1 MKHLK
6 VCAGVSFLGAAMLL
20 ASAGQSVV
28 SAAPAVPG
36 QYGGNQS
43 YNRRG
48 LSACEKRLSDKI
60 HREHDNTGRVRTDRN
75 TIEES
80 RESDAANRIRG
91 KGQYDSRDGVR
102 TFSFSCKY
110 AVNDGRVIDI
120 DYNTDNSSGGGYGNN
135 DDDRYYDNNARIM
148 TDYPRVRVDTD
159 GRGNFQS
166 QKIGNGNISRGY
178 VDLRSSRPTVGF
190 RGPRGFK
197 VLLYGDVLESDG
209 RRMLLRINDSSRGRV
224 RGRAEV
230 QLNNDRNEVESITV
244 QGRDFSG
251 NFGRN
256 N

>member
-6 VCAGVSFLGAAMLL
+6 VCAGVSFLGATMLL

-36 QYGGNQS
+36 QYGGNQN

-60 HREHDNTGRVRTDRN
+60 HREKDNSGRVRTDRN

-80 RESDAANRIRG
+80 RESDSTNRIRG

-110 AVNDGRVIDI
+110 SVNDGRVIDI
-120 DYNTDNSSGGGYGNN
+120 DYSTDSGNGGYGGN
-135 DDDRYYDNNARIM
+135 DDQYYDNNARIM

-166 QKIGNGNISRGY
+166 QRIGNGNISRGY
-178 VDLRSSRPTVGF
+178 VDVRSSRPTVGF
-190 RGPRGFK
+190 TGPRGFK
-197 VLLYGDVLESDG
+197 ILLYGDVLQSDG
-209 RRMLLRINDSSRGRV
+209 RSMLIRINDSSRGRV
-224 RGRAEV
+224 RGRAQV

-251 NFGRN
+251 NFNRN